1 LPRLSEKII
10 GEFFSRSIGGVDES
24 TLAKVVIAKL
34 DDVEYGRGNVWS
46 SYLPKILS
54 PGIAKSLFPLESE
67 VGDKEMVA
75 TNKLELWDVSTEL
88 TTIPATS
95 ESGIYQIETFVWDSL
110 DDFIA
115 LAPITSTSIIVE

>member
-1 LPRLSEKII
+1 MI
-10 GEFFSRSIGGVDES
+10 GEFFSRSIEGTDES
-24 TLAKVVIAKL
+24 TVAKVLISKL

-54 PGIAKSLFPLESE
+54 PGIAKSLFPLEGE

-75 TNKLELWDVSTEL
+75 TNNPELLDDSIES

-95 ESGIYQIETFVWDSL
+95 ESEKICIGR
-110 DDFIA
+110 
-115 LAPITSTSIIVE
+115 